1 MSVVFYSPPVA
12 NVRFSFGEGSNTY
25 FQFYIE
31 KSPNKFQIW
40 MLRKLLGIRLEK
52 I

>member
-1 MSVVFYSPPVA
+1 MSVVFHSPPVP
-12 NVRFSFGEGSNTY
+12 NVKLSFGEVSNTY

-31 KSPNKFQIW
+31 KSPNRFQIW